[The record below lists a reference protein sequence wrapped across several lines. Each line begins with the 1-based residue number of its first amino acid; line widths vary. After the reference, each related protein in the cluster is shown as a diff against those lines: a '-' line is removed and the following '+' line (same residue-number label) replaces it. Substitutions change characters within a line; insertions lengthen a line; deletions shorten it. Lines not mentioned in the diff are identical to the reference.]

1 MGGCTYATHDL
12 DHNPDQLENTEFD
25 QEQEQEH
32 DPAITASY
40 LCESA
45 CRAVAAKRRLV

>member
-1 MGGCTYATHDL
+1 MGGRTYATHDL
-12 DHNPDQLENTEFD
+12 DHNPDELENTEFD
-25 QEQEQEH
+25 QEQEH